1 MIFLILLSL
10 LLISLL
16 ILSFVLF
23 SKLKKESYYLFLS
36 FALLIIILGFF
47 ISCRLIMFLK
57 NKYFLLMKKKIFFME
72 RKKDEIEKFVFQ
84 WNKTFFN
91 EKDINVEI
99 PILFDYILFNM
110 NFSKYEV
117 YINPFNNPLLSKIDQ
132 MNINLNNLN

>member
-1 MIFLILLSL
+1 
-10 LLISLL
+10 
-16 ILSFVLF
+16 
-23 SKLKKESYYLFLS
+23 
-36 FALLIIILGFF
+36 
-47 ISCRLIMFLK
+47 
-57 NKYFLLMKKKIFFME
+57 MKKKFIFME
-72 RKKDEIEKFVFQ
+72 QKKDELEKFIFK

-132 MNINLNNLN
+132 MNINLNYLK